1 MSGHSK
7 WSTIKRKKEKTDG
20 ARAKVFTKI
29 SREIVVAVKEGGG
42 DPNNNAKLRDLIS
55 KAKASNIPNDNIDRL
70 IKKAAGSSEKDSYE
84 AITYEG
90 YGPCGV
96 AVMVD
101 ALTDNR
107 NRTAGDLRHYFDK
120 FGGNLGQNGC
130 VSFLFERKGLIIVE
144 NEDDAISEDQFME
157 DLMETSAGDYQFD
170 EEIIEVYTAPDELQT
185 VRDVLEKKGYH
196 FESAEVAYLPVTET
210 KIDNPEDLER
220 MEKLLDMLDDND
232 DVQNVWHT
240 CANLD

>member
-70 IKKAAGSSEKDSYE
+70 IKKAAGSGEKDNYE

-130 VSFLFERKGLIIVE
+130 VAFLFERKGLIIVANEEE
-144 NEDDAISEDQFME
+144 NISEDQFME
-157 DLMETSAGDYQFD
+157 DLMETSAGDYEFD
-170 EEIIEVYTAPDELQT
+170 EDVIEVYTAPDELQT
-185 VRDVLEKKGYH
+185 VRDALEKKGYH

-210 KIDNPEDLER
+210 KIDNPEDLEK

>member
-29 SREIVVAVKEGGG
+29 SREIIVAVKEGGG
-42 DPNNNAKLRDLIS
+42 DANNNSKLRDLIS
-55 KAKASNIPNDNIDRL
+55 KAKANNIPNDNIDRL
-70 IKKAAGSSEKDSYE
+70 IKKAVGDSDKNNYE
-84 AITYEG
+84 SILYEG

-130 VSFLFERKGLIIVE
+130 VAFLFERKGLIIVE
-144 NEDDAISEDQFME
+144 NEDESISEDRFME
-157 DLMETSAGDYQFD
+157 DLMETPAGDYSF
-170 EEIIEVYTAPDELQT
+170 EEGVIQVYTAPDQLQA
-185 VRDVLEKKGYH
+185 VRDALEAKGYH
-196 FESAEVAYLPVTET
+196 FESAEVDYVPVTET
-210 KIDNPEDLER
+210 KIENPEDLEK

-232 DVQNVWHT
+232 DVQNVWHS
-240 CANLD
+240 CANLE